1 MGKKQKDHECLR
13 WFSKKKLKKN
23 YSDLGPSSQ
32 ICHIAVNVIKS
43 GKSRIELQKIIYQ
56 IRAIILNHYN
66 LTRLSL

>member
-13 WFSKKKLKKN
+13 WFSTKKKK
-23 YSDLGPSSQ
+23 YSYLGPSSQ

-43 GKSRIELQKIIYQ
+43 GKSRLELQKIIYQ

>member
-13 WFSKKKLKKN
+13 WFSKKKKKN
-23 YSDLGPSSQ
+23 SYLGPSSQ

-43 GKSRIELQKIIYQ
+43 VKSRIELQKIIYQ